1 MFVILITI
9 RNFKI
14 PVHFTD
20 NVEMFFNDMI
30 VLIVKEG
37 KLKKSDINDFYYYY
51 VIFQFINGNSKR
63 LVVLLK
69 RSDIK
74 NLLLLTCERLLCYLR
89 GRERYKYV

>member
-1 MFVILITI
+1 MIFIIT
-9 RNFKI
+9 
-14 PVHFTD
+14 
-20 NVEMFFNDMI
+20 
-30 VLIVKEG
+30 L
-37 KLKKSDINDFYYYY
+37 

-89 GRERYKYV
+89 DRERDTNMCDM